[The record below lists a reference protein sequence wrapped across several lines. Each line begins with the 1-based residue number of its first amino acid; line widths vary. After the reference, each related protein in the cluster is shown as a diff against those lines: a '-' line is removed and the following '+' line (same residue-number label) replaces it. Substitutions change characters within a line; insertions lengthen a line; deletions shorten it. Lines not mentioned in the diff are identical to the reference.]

1 MPNTKEIDLFM
12 AADGGF
18 GLYAG
23 SATIEVDPIDR
34 RITGLTVIVEKG
46 SGRHAVGREINC
58 FAGSDS
64 LAFDDKPIAAHVEA
78 LAVQWLAGAD
88 GQEWLDSLKATRAEL
103 RHAARAMAEAVSGE
117 AA

>member
-1 MPNTKEIDLFM
+1 MPNTREIDLYIP
-12 AADGGF
+12 AADGF

-64 LAFDDKPIAAHVEA
+64 LAFDDKPIAAHAEA

-88 GQEWLDSLKATRAEL
+88 GQEWLDSLQPTRSQS
-103 RHAARAMAEAVSGE
+103 RHMARAQMEAVAAEAL
-117 AA
+117 